1 MLRRKLLYEVVGVA
15 KDTSYASV
23 KDAPR
28 EVVYLPIFQ
37 AGPKDI
43 WYAPTFE
50 IRYRGALGDIVRSAL
65 DAVSRTDAGLSVFK
79 LKTLQVQ
86 TEESLSRERLLA
98 MITGFVSGFALLLTC
113 IGLYGL
119 MSYGVTQR
127 TPEMGLRMALGARPS
142 SVRWLVVREGAAT
155 VLAGIGAGL
164 MLAFASFQMVRSQL
178 FGVEPYDPLTLIAA
192 TLLLLTVAFCA
203 AYLPA
208 ARASR
213 IDPTTALRHE

>member
-1 MLRRKLLYEVVGVA
+1 MPL
-15 KDTSYASV
+15 
-23 KDAPR
+23 
-28 EVVYLPIFQ
+28 FQ
-37 AGPKDI
+37 SSAKDI
-43 WYAPTFE
+43 WYTPTFE
-50 IRYRGALGDIVRSAL
+50 VRYAGAVGDIVRRIR
-65 DAVSRTDAGLSVFK
+65 DAVSRTDPGLSVFK
-79 LKTLQVQ
+79 LKTLQAQ

-98 MITGFVSGFALLLTC
+98 MITSYVGGFALALTC

-142 SVRWLVVREGAAT
+142 AVRWLVVREGTAT
-155 VLAGIGAGL
+155 VLAGVGVG
-164 MLAFASFQMVRSQL
+164 MGLAFASSRLVRSQL
-178 FGVEPYDPLTLIAA
+178 FGVEPHDPLTLIAA
-192 TLLLLTVAFCA
+192 TLLLLIVAFGA